1 MRSAGKLVLV
11 VGPSGAGKDSL
22 LREAARSLAAD
33 RHIVFPRRVITRPSH
48 DETEA
53 HDSLT
58 VDEFLAAEAQGRFAL
73 SWQAHGLHYGIP
85 VSLVD
90 ELKAGHT
97 AAVNVSR
104 AVIAEAA
111 GKFSNVAVLNVT
123 APADVIA
130 ARLAR
135 RGREAPADIAAR
147 IARDAPRYD
156 AQIETITIVNASTLE
171 AAARGFTLALL
182 HFSRDSYA
190 KFVCPALSA

>member
-1 MRSAGKLVLV
+1 MRNTGRLVLV

-22 LREAARSLAAD
+22 LREATLRLASD

-48 DETEA
+48 DEAEA

-58 VDEFLAAEAQGRFAL
+58 VEEFVAAEAQGRFAL

-85 VSLVD
+85 VSLLD
-90 ELKAGHT
+90 ELESGRT

-104 AVIAEAA
+104 AIIAEAA
-111 GKFSNVAVLNVT
+111 SRFPTLAVLNVT
-123 APADVIA
+123 APAEIIA

-147 IARDAPRYD
+147 IARDAPRLD
-156 AQIETITIVNASTLE
+156 DRIETVTIVNDTTLE
-171 AAARGFTLALL
+171 AAARAFTSALL
-182 HFSRDSYA
+182 QFSKESYA
-190 KFVCPALSA
+190 KAV